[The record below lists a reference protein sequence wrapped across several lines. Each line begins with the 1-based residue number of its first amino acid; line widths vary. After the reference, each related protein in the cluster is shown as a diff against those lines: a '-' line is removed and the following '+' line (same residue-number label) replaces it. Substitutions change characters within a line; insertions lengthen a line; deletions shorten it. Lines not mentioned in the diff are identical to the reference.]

1 MSVLLGLLLLLAC
14 GGCALLW
21 WRNRSTTRVL
31 DRMLEEILD
40 GEPISQSELEE
51 GAVSALA
58 AKMRRVQEKVDAS
71 VTDAEQEREAVK
83 QLISNMAH
91 QLKTPLAGL
100 VMYREMLEDENL
112 DANTRRQFLEKMKK
126 QTEKLDWILNALF
139 KMVELEQGA
148 VVFDAQALPRPA
160 QASLQGFPQGG
171 QRAANIGERQAQR
184 QLFVGGLLLAALL
197 FRSGR
202 RLLFGLFLFFFL
214 RLGHQLQPD
223 GTRCGRDAQLV
234 AEADAHTYPQQQQQ
248 DEQQQK
254 YAQYPQCDQ
263 QGPPFLLFSL
273 RRQAP
278 LVVQAHLAVGL
289 QPRHLRQILQ

>member
-1 MSVLLGLLLLLAC
+1 MDAGVRHARQLFHLRHHRPHGDVSPAVGLRHLG
-14 GGCALLW
+14 GI
-21 WRNRSTTRVL
+21 V
-31 DRMLEEILD
+31 
-40 GEPISQSELEE
+40 
-51 GAVSALA
+51 A
-58 AKMRRVQEKVDAS
+58 A
-71 VTDAEQEREAVK
+71 EA
-83 QLISNMAH
+83 H
-91 QLKTPLAGL
+91 
-100 VMYREMLEDENL
+100 
-112 DANTRRQFLEKMKK
+112 RQPHG
-126 QTEKLDWILNALF
+126 
-139 KMVELEQGA
+139 V
-148 VVFDAQALPRPA
+148 DAQALPRPA

-171 QRAANIGERQAQR
+171 QRAANVGERQAQR

-197 FRSGR
+197 FRLGR

-223 GTRCGRDAQLV
+223 GTCCGRDAQLV

-248 DEQQQK
+248 DDQQQK

-273 RRQAP
+273 RRQVP